1 MPKLTVHHA
10 CHYRYEFASGAM
22 TFLEIRLKTGLGARA
37 LEMLL
42 TGRTFPEAG
51 GPKKHSFA
59 GIETRFP
66 DEKRADAERYACYQR
81 RYNYVRVQDR
91 KRILI
96 EMLGGRCVVCG
107 ATEGLQFD
115 HIRPET
121 KLFQVSNQA
130 GKHWSTVMAEA
141 KKCQLRCYTCHL
153 EKTRA
158 AARVPRP
165 QIAGERH
172 PSAQLTNA
180 KVAQLRQQFHDDPTL
195 TIRKLAE
202 QLGMAEKV
210 VRQMLRGVTYHDAGG
225 PLASPEE
232 AINYIAPDRKEQ
244 YRERVI
250 ELYRAGT
257 TRLSDICRQVPV
269 SSHTAKAYLVA
280 AGLLSSGPKRKDN
293 QPHQKLTHKQAREY
307 RERYAT
313 GGVSQSALA
322 REAGMSVPGMV
333 RLLRG
338 QSYGDAGGPLRM
350 D

>member
-1 MPKLTVHHA
+1 MP
-10 CHYRYEFASGAM
+10 F
-22 TFLEIRLKTGLGARA
+22 
-37 LEMLL
+37 
-42 TGRTFPEAG
+42 
-51 GPKKHSFA
+51 
-59 GIETRFP
+59 
-66 DEKRADAERYACYQR
+66 
-81 RYNYVRVQDR
+81 DR
-91 KRILI
+91 KAYMHAYNKRRREEHLRRAF
-96 EMLGGRCVVCG
+96 ELLGERKCAHCG
-107 ATEGLQFD
+107 STENLEFD
-115 HIRPET
+115 HIDPRT
-121 KLFQVSNQA
+121 KKFAIGNQA
-130 GKHWSTVMAEA
+130 GRSWRQVAVEVR
-141 KKCQLRCYTCHL
+141 KCQLLCYACHKVKSAR
-153 EKTRA
+153 ECAEWVAKHFGGEMSPRA
-158 AARVPRP
+158 K
-165 QIAGERH
+165 
-172 PSAQLTNA
+172 LTNDA
-180 KVAQLRQQFHDDPTL
+180 VARLRQHYADGKADGSV
-195 TIRKLAE
+195 TIRGLAE

-210 VRQMLRGVTYHDAGG
+210 VRQMLRGDTYASAGG

-322 REAGMSVPGMV
+322 REAGMSLPGMV